1 MNLGVK
7 CFAGSNP
14 QVIKLGENM
23 QEFISQIIDV
33 GYEEIEGKK
42 YIRLVVVNLSTH
54 LQNILFFDISQKKD
68 IFNEFSVNTFSDLFN
83 QQCFTLEYRGYT
95 TKSPLG
101 IKKYEES
108 EYIEVKNEYLF

>member
-1 MNLGVK
+1 
-7 CFAGSNP
+7 
-14 QVIKLGENM
+14 M

-33 GYEEIEGKK
+33 GYEEIEEKK
-42 YIRLVVVNLSTH
+42 YIRLMVVNLSTH
-54 LQNILFFDISQKKD
+54 LQNTLFFDISQKKD

-101 IKKYEES
+101 IKKHEES

>member
-1 MNLGVK
+1 
-7 CFAGSNP
+7 
-14 QVIKLGENM
+14 M

-33 GYEEIEGKK
+33 GYEEIEEKK
-42 YIRLVVVNLSTH
+42 YIRLMVVNSSTH
-54 LQNILFFDISQKKD
+54 LQNTLFFDISQKED
-68 IFNEFSVNTFSDLFN
+68 ILSEFSVNTLSDLFN

-95 TKSPLG
+95 VKSPLG